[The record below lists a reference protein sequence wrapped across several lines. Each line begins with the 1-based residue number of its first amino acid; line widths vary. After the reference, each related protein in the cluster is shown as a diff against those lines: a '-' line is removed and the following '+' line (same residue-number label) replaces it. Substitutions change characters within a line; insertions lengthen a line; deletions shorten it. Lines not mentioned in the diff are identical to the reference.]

1 MGAGGSFSNICSN
14 KSDAGEHPSDSIW
27 GSSKYPACLWGL
39 MRCITRV
46 ADVEVPHRTAHIS
59 QLQDSCLL
67 NEAEFLHKESVER

>member
-1 MGAGGSFSNICSN
+1 
-14 KSDAGEHPSDSIW
+14 
-27 GSSKYPACLWGL
+27 